1 MPFKFERTS
10 IPEVVVI
17 GAKALSDERGLFKE
31 IFKKS
36 EFESFGIPTEFVQ
49 DNVSKSQKNV
59 LRGLHFQRDP
69 HAQGKLVGVM
79 KGEVLDV
86 AVDLRKDSRT
96 YGQYVL
102 IKLNENNN
110 RMLWVPPGF
119 AHGFLALEESIVHY
133 KVTKEYNKDSEGG
146 IIWNDPF
153 VNVDWPTD
161 RPLLSSKDEL
171 WGTSK
176 GVYL

>member
-10 IPEVVVI
+10 IPDVVAI
-17 GAKALSDERGLFKE
+17 EAKAFSDERGLFKE
-31 IFKKS
+31 TFKKS
-36 EFESFGIPTEFVQ
+36 EFQSYGIQTEFVQ

-69 HAQGKLVGVM
+69 YAQGKLVGVM
-79 KGEVLDV
+79 KGEVIDV
-86 AVDLRKDSRT
+86 AVDLRKGSKT
-96 YGQYVL
+96 YGKYVS
-102 IKLNENNN
+102 IKLNEDNNT
-110 RMLWVPPGF
+110 MLWVPPGF
-119 AHGFLALEESIVHY
+119 AHGFIALEETIVHY

-146 IIWNDPF
+146 IIWNDPL
-153 VNVDWPTD
+153 VNVNWPID
-161 RPLLSSKDEL
+161 NPLLSSKDEV